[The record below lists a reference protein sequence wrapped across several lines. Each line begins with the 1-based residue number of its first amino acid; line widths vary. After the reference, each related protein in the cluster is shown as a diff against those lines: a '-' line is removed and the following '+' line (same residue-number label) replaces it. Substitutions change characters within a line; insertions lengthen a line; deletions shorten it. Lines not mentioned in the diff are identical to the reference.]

1 MLKKIDLRH
10 FILSNGKSFP
20 VPLSYEVFGLPL
32 GAAPIVLVNHAL
44 TGNSS
49 VAGKKG
55 WWTQLVGNGKIIDT
69 NRYTILCFNI
79 PGNGYDGFFV
89 ENPLDITIKDVARM
103 FLEGLENIGA
113 KKLHSIIGA
122 SLGGSLAW
130 EIAFLKPDIA
140 RQLIPIASDYIASDW
155 LLAHTYLQQR
165 ILEHS
170 SHPIEDAR
178 VHAMMMY
185 RSAASINNR
194 FKREKAEK
202 NGLFQVEDWLDYH
215 GKSLNNRF
223 TLLSY
228 KYMNQLIK
236 TIKTTDNPSDLLRIS
251 ADIHLVA
258 IQSDIYFT
266 AERNQATYN
275 MLKKQKPNVFY
286 HEIASTH
293 GHDAFLIE
301 YEKLNHI
308 LSPLF

>member
-10 FILSNGKSFP
+10 FILSNGKPFP
-20 VPLSYEVFGLPL
+20 VPLSFEVFGLPL

-69 NRYTILCFNI
+69 KRYTILCFNI

-89 ENPLDITIKDVARM
+89 ENPLDITMKDVARM
-103 FLEGLENIGA
+103 FLEGLENMGV

-130 EIAFLKPDIA
+130 EMAFLKPDIA
-140 RQLIPIASDYIASDW
+140 RQLIPIACDYIASDW

-170 SHPIEDAR
+170 SHPMEDAR

-215 GKSLNNRF
+215 GKTLNNRF

-236 TIKTTDNPSDLLRIS
+236 TIKTTDNPSELLRIS

-275 MLKKQKPNVFY
+275 TLKKQKTNVFY
-286 HEIASTH
+286 HEIASNH